1 MSNTSFGQLIHKVD
15 MIESAYIRDEV
26 KLRRSGELI
35 YNVSERIL
43 KKAKNL
49 LSKSQRS
56 EVDRAD
62 TQIDRSFS
70 NFLSSLT
77 QQSISTNFIA
87 KYLQPQRRA
96 GYHRETTKSIKFL
109 SAADALDELAE
120 DLSES
125 EIFTLAH
132 DENIDR
138 WVLEVEEFISDRQK
152 ATLADIVERLEL
164 TKAQIFIALLFGDF
178 ELSQSSDFYNGFDI
192 KIKPIHARC

>member
-1 MSNTSFGQLIHKVD
+1 MSNISFSQLIHKVD
-15 MIESAYIRDEV
+15 IIESACIRDEV
-26 KLRRSGELI
+26 KLKRSGELI
-35 YNVSERIL
+35 HQVSEQIL
-43 KKAKNL
+43 QKANTL
-49 LSKSQRS
+49 LEKSQQS
-56 EVDRAD
+56 PVDRTD
-62 TQIDRSFS
+62 TLIDRSFS
-70 NFLSSLT
+70 NFLASLT

-109 SAADALDELAE
+109 SAAEALDELAE

-138 WVLEVEEFISDRQK
+138 WVLEVEEFISGRQQ
-152 ATLADIVERLEL
+152 ATLAEIVERLEL
-164 TKAQIFIALLFGDF
+164 TKVQIFIALLFGNF

-192 KIKPIHARC
+192 KIKPIHAKC

>member
-1 MSNTSFGQLIHKVD
+1 MSNISFSQLIHKVD
-15 MIESAYIRDEV
+15 ALESACIRDEV

-35 YNVSERIL
+35 HRVSEQIL
-43 KKAKNL
+43 QKANTL
-49 LSKSQRS
+49 LEKSQRS
-56 EVDRAD
+56 QVTQVD

-70 NFLSSLT
+70 NFLASLT

-87 KYLQPQRRA
+87 KYLQPQIRA
-96 GYHRETTKSIKFL
+96 DYQREITKSIKFL
-109 SAADALDELAE
+109 SATEALDELAE

-132 DENIDR
+132 DENIDK

-152 ATLADIVERLEL
+152 ATLADIVEILKL

-192 KIKPIHARC
+192 KIKSIHAER

>member
-1 MSNTSFGQLIHKVD
+1 MSNTSFSQLIHKVD

-35 YNVSERIL
+35 YNVSEQIL
-43 KKAKNL
+43 KKAENL

-56 EVDRAD
+56 EVDQTD

-77 QQSISTNFIA
+77 QQSISTNFLA
-87 KYLQPQRRA
+87 KYLQPERRA

-109 SAADALDELAE
+109 STAEALDELAE

-132 DENIDR
+132 DENIDK
-138 WVLEVEEFISDRQK
+138 WMLEVEKFIGGRQQT
-152 ATLADIVERLEL
+152 TLAEIFERLEL

-178 ELSQSSDFYNGFDI
+178 ELSQPGDFYNGFDI
-192 KIKPIHARC
+192 KIKSIHAEG

>member
-1 MSNTSFGQLIHKVD
+1 MSNTSFSQLIHKVD

-35 YNVSERIL
+35 YNVSEQIL

-77 QQSISTNFIA
+77 QQSISTNFLT
-87 KYLQPQRRA
+87 KYLQPQQRA
-96 GYHRETTKSIKFL
+96 SYHRETTKSIKFL
-109 SAADALDELAE
+109 SATEALDELAE

-132 DENIDR
+132 DENIDK
-138 WVLEVEEFISDRQK
+138 WVLEVEEFISGRQQ
-152 ATLADIVERLEL
+152 ATLAEIVERLEL
-164 TKAQIFIALLFGDF
+164 TKVQIFIALLFGNF